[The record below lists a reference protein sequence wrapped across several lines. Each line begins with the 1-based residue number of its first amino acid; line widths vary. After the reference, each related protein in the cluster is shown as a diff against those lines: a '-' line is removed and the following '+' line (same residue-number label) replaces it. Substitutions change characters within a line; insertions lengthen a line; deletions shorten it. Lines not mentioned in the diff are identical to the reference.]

1 MGANGTVRVAIPS
14 ARPGGLDADRSGHF
28 GRCDCFTLVDL
39 EGGQPK
45 AVAVVENLPHT
56 DGGCL
61 RPVNVLAAHQVDALV
76 VGGIGFRPLQGFR
89 AAGIEV
95 YVGNGEKVRQA
106 VEDFAQ
112 GKLPAMTDEGV
123 CGGH

>member
-1 MGANGTVRVAIPS
+1 MSVDGTVRIAIPS
-14 ARPGGLDADRSGHF
+14 TRPGGLDAERSGHF

-39 EGGQPK
+39 EGGQPA
-45 AVAVVENLPHT
+45 AVSVLENPPHT

-61 RPVNVLAAHQVDALV
+61 RPVNLLADHRVNALV

-95 YVGNGEKVRQA
+95 YIGSGEKVRQA

-112 GKLPAMTDEGV
+112 GRLPVMSDEGV